1 MEKGTK
7 NFKNFIGIDISKKT
21 LDYCILD
28 LESKVIKQDKMDNAS
43 PAINTFIKYIQKQK
57 IDLNS
62 TIFCVENT
70 GVYGYILLTFLSDL
84 KANIWFVSPIEIN
97 KSKGMIR
104 GKDDKKDAK
113 IIANYALS
121 HSYKFRAFNMP
132 AKDLQKL
139 KQLQT
144 LRENYV
150 DIVKNLSSLNEVN
163 DFLAK
168 DIIKVSKKIN
178 EEMIKNTEK
187 SIAKVEKEIEA
198 IFAENVELNNQ
209 RKLITSIP
217 GIGKNTAL
225 YLILSS
231 NQFKNFSE
239 WRKMACYAGIVPFD
253 YSSGTS
259 IRGKKKVNHYADKKL
274 KSLLYMCALSSIT
287 HNKELKQYYHKK
299 KQEGKH
305 NMLIINNV
313 KSKLLARVFA
323 VINRNEPYVETQKW
337 AA

>member
-187 SIAKVEKEIEA
+187 SIAKVEKAIEA

>member
-1 MEKGTK
+1 M
-7 NFKNFIGIDISKKT
+7 N
-21 LDYCILD
+21 LR
-28 LESKVIKQDKMDNAS
+28 
-43 PAINTFIKYIQKQK
+43 KQK

-323 VINRNEPYVETQKW
+323 VINRNEPYVETQK
-337 AA
+337 

>member
-1 MEKGTK
+1 MKKGTN
-7 NFKNFIGIDISKKT
+7 NFKKFIGIDISKKT

-28 LESKVIKQDKMDNAS
+28 LESKVIKQDK
-43 PAINTFIKYIQKQK
+43 IENTSVSLNSFLKELNKQK
-57 IDLNS
+57 IDLEE
-62 TIFCVENT
+62 TIFCLENT
-70 GVYGYILLTFLSDL
+70 GIYGYILLTDLS
-84 KANIWFVSPIEIN
+84 KVNANIWFVSPIEIT

-113 IIANYALS
+113 VIANYALT
-121 HSYKFRAFNMP
+121 HSYKFRQYNMP

-139 KQLQT
+139 KLLQT

-150 DIVKNLSSLNEVN
+150 DVLKNLESLNEVN

-168 DIIKVSKKIN
+168 DITKVSKKIN
-178 EEMIKNTEK
+178 ETMIANTEK
-187 SIAKVEKEIEA
+187 AIVQIEKEIEA
-198 IFAENVELNNQ
+198 LFSINEELNNQ

-225 YLILSS
+225 YLILCS

-239 WRKMACYAGIVPFD
+239 WRKLACYSGIVPFD

-259 IRGKKKVNHYADKKL
+259 IKGRKKVNHMADKKL
-274 KSLLYMCALSSIT
+274 KSLLYMCAMSAIT
-287 HNKELKQYYHKK
+287 HNKEMKQYYHKK
-299 KQEGKH
+299 KEEGKH
-305 NMLIINNV
+305 NMLILNNV

>member
-1 MEKGTK
+1 MKKGTIK
-7 NFKNFIGIDISKKT
+7 FKNFIGIDISKKT

-28 LESKVIKQDKMDNAS
+28 LESDVLKQDKIENTS
-43 PAINTFIKYIQKQK
+43 IAIRNLIAEFKKQK
-57 IDLNS
+57 INFKES
-62 TIFCVENT
+62 IFCLENT
-70 GVYGYILLTFLSDL
+70 GVYSYIVLTELSEI
-84 KANIWFVSPIEIN
+84 KANIWYVSPIEITR
-97 KSKGMIR
+97 SKGMSR
-104 GKDDKKDAK
+104 GKTDKKDAK
-113 IIANYALS
+113 DIANYALT

-132 AKDLQKL
+132 IKDLQKL
-139 KQLQT
+139 KLLQT
-144 LRENYV
+144 LRDNYV
-150 DIVKNLSSLNEVN
+150 DVKKNLESLGEVN

-168 DIIKVSKKIN
+168 DIIKRPKKIN
-178 EEMIKNTEK
+178 EDAIKNIEK
-187 SIAKVEKEIEA
+187 SIAQVEKEIEE
-198 IFAENVELNNQ
+198 IFSENKELENQ

-225 YLILSS
+225 YLILCS

-239 WRKMACYAGIVPFD
+239 WRKLACFAGIVPFD

-259 IRGKKKVNHYADKKL
+259 IRGRKKVNHMADKKL
-274 KSLLYMCALSSIT
+274 KSLLYMCALAAIT

-299 KQEGKH
+299 QEEGKH

>member
-28 LESKVIKQDKMDNAS
+28 IESKVINQDKMDNTS
-43 PAINTFIKYIQKQK
+43 PAINSFIKYIQKQK

-187 SIAKVEKEIEA
+187 SIAKIEKEIEA
-198 IFAENVELNNQ
+198 IFADNVELNNQ

>member
-1 MEKGTK
+1 MC
-7 NFKNFIGIDISKKT
+7 D
-21 LDYCILD
+21 
-28 LESKVIKQDKMDNAS
+28 
-43 PAINTFIKYIQKQK
+43 
-57 IDLNS
+57 
-62 TIFCVENT
+62 CVHAC
-70 GVYGYILLTFLSDL
+70 LLTCVLASICVRGCIFLS
-84 KANIWFVSPIEIN
+84 S
-97 KSKGMIR
+97 
-104 GKDDKKDAK
+104 
-113 IIANYALS
+113 
-121 HSYKFRAFNMP
+121 
-132 AKDLQKL
+132 
-139 KQLQT
+139 T
-144 LRENYV
+144 C
-150 DIVKNLSSLNEVN
+150 
-163 DFLAK
+163 
-168 DIIKVSKKIN
+168 
-178 EEMIKNTEK
+178 
-187 SIAKVEKEIEA
+187 